1 MTETASATSPKRI
14 DPSTP
19 GLTPLMRQYWEIK
32 NDHTDKVLFFRM
44 GDFYE
49 MFHDDA
55 VTAAPILN
63 IALTARNKKA
73 EDEIPMCGIPHHSVA
88 GPISRLLQAGYKVA
102 ICDQLEDPETAKG
115 IVKRGVTRVM
125 SPGMVYDPQTLNE
138 LKANFI
144 CSYDESSVSFLDA
157 TTGEAFFYRLST
169 ATESGLK
176 KRYEIMSLLK
186 PVELLLTGAQ
196 KIQLYKEKSI
206 PENGMPLF
214 IGGDAVHLT
223 VFENTVINHDPAIDK
238 EAPASAQRLLAYARG
253 MQGEELQHILRPFEE
268 RRLSQVMTLPETV
281 IRHLEIFKTL
291 KGEEKGSLFQA
302 VNRTKTS
309 AGARLLKSWLQFPL
323 VDKALIEKRQGET
336 EKWTKRPTELKTLR
350 QTLQSMGDIERR
362 LSKISYTNCNV
373 HDLVALMQSLETG
386 LSLSQFCPELRRETI
401 KVIEHVQSAI
411 AGTLNEDPPVQIKN
425 GGVIRK
431 DFSPELNELVTLA
444 EESQRLLLELETRER
459 EKTAIS
465 SLKVRYNNVFGYF
478 IEVTNSHTNKVPDHY
493 KRKQTLANAE
503 RYITQEL
510 HELESKI
517 LSART
522 KRVELEEKIFHEL
535 RRMVLQN
542 ANGIRQAAYC
552 WSELDVYSSL
562 AWLAIEHN
570 YVRPEINTIGEVALT
585 ASRHPVIEQEVRA
598 SFVANNIVIRKGDC
612 LLLTGP
618 NMAGKST
625 LMRQVACIALLAQV
639 GSFVPAKRAVMPVFD
654 RLFTRIG
661 ASDSLSEGLST
672 FMVEMKETSEMLL
685 DANENSLVIL
695 DEVGRGTSTY
705 DGMSLAQAILEN
717 LVQVKKPIVFF
728 ATHYHEITA
737 LSEQLPTVRNGHM
750 AISEKDGDI
759 KFLYL
764 LRQGPANKSYG
775 IHVAKL
781 AGIPKTVIS
790 RAEKLLSDH
799 IAINADV
806 PGQISP
812 QLDLLAFRE
821 TNATEMAAPD
831 PETAQLL
838 LDLKAAPISTMTP
851 LEALN
856 KISEWQQRLS

>member
-1 MTETASATSPKRI
+1 MKQV
-14 DPSTP
+14 DPNTP
-19 GLTPLMRQYWEIK
+19 GLTPLMRQYWQIK
-32 NDHTDKVLFFRM
+32 NEHDDKVLFFRM

-63 IALTARNKKA
+63 IALTSRNKKS
-73 EDEIPMCGIPHHSVA
+73 EDETPMCGIPYHSVA

-115 IVKRGVTRVM
+115 IVKRGVTRVL

-138 LKANFI
+138 LKANYI
-144 CSYDESSVSFLDA
+144 CSYDDSSISFLEA
-157 TTGEAFFYRLST
+157 TTGEAFFYRLHT
-169 ATESGLK
+169 ASETSLK
-176 KRYEIMSLLK
+176 KRYELMSLLK
-186 PVELLLTGAQ
+186 PVELLLTSTQ
-196 KIQLYKEKSI
+196 KVSLYKEKSI
-206 PENGMPLF
+206 PENGLPLF

-223 VFENTVINHDPAIDK
+223 VFEAKQSEVASDL
-238 EAPASAQRLLAYARG
+238 PASAQRLFNYALS
-253 MQGEELQHILRPFEE
+253 MQGQELSQILRPFEE
-268 RRLSQVMTLPETV
+268 RRLNQVMTLPETV

-291 KGEEKGSLFQA
+291 KGDEKGSLFQA
-302 VNRTKTS
+302 INRTKTS

-323 VDKALIEKRQGET
+323 VDKELIEKRQGET
-336 EKWTKRPTELKTLR
+336 AKWASKVTELKSLR
-350 QTLQSMGDIERR
+350 QVLQSMGDIERR
-362 LSKISYTNCNV
+362 MSKISYTNCNV
-373 HDLVALMQSLETG
+373 HDLVALKQSLETG
-386 LSLSQFCPELRRETI
+386 LSLAQLCPDLQGEVSNALRAVCDMLG
-401 KVIEHVQSAI
+401 K
-411 AGTLNEDPPVQIKN
+411 TLNEDPPVQIKN
-425 GGVIRK
+425 GGVICK
-431 DFSPELNELVTLA
+431 DHSPELSELVTLA
-444 EESQRLLLELETRER
+444 EESQRLLLELENRER
-459 EKTAIS
+459 EATGIT

-478 IEVTNSHTNKVPDHY
+478 IEVTHAHVEKVPDHY
-493 KRKQTLANAE
+493 KRKQTLTNAE

-510 HELESKI
+510 HELETKI

-522 KRVELEEKIFHEL
+522 KRVDLEERIFHDL
-535 RRMVLQN
+535 RKMILQN
-542 ANGIRQAAYC
+542 AAPIRRAAHC

-562 AWLAIEHN
+562 AWLSLEHDF
-570 YVRPEINTIGEVALT
+570 VRPEMNLVGEVALT
-585 ASRHPVIEQEVRA
+585 AARHPVIEQEVKK
-598 SFVANNIVIRKGDC
+598 SFIANDIVIRRGDC

-625 LMRQVACIALLAQV
+625 LMRQVACMALLAQI
-639 GSFVPAKRAVMPVFD
+639 GSFVPAKRAVLPVFD
-654 RLFTRIG
+654 RIFTRIG
-661 ASDSLSEGLST
+661 ASDSLADGLST
-672 FMVEMKETSEMLL
+672 FMVEMKETAEMLL

-737 LSEQLPTVRNGHM
+737 LADHLPTVRNGHM

-759 KFLYL
+759 RFLYL

-781 AGIPKTVIS
+781 AGIPKAVIG
-790 RAEKLLSDH
+790 RAEKLLAEH
-799 IAINADV
+799 IAINSDLPSQTTQQLELV
-806 PGQISP
+806 PV
-812 QLDLLAFRE
+812 RE
-821 TNATEMAAPD
+821 PGDID
-831 PETAQLL
+831 PSAAQLL
-838 LDLKAAPISTMTP
+838 LDLKSASISSMTP